1 MQSFKE
7 YFLTEA
13 MDMNGIAM
21 RDYLAG
27 GIPNFGGPGY
37 WMLKT
42 DPKTGEKIKV
52 PNENAFTTPISH
64 TKKAMRFIAILQE
77 DDYVVFGKIPS
88 SANLQDASDKVHDY
102 LKNELGDDSNFSWH
116 KTSANIINE
125 IGARDCD
132 LAEYTEVCKK
142 MANRSAKIEYKKALA
157 EGDNKEAA
165 IQRARGKYHKYISL
179 YSIKADNS
187 VSGVGV
193 DNTINYR
200 YN

>member
-1 MQSFKE
+1 MQTFKE

-21 RDYLAG
+21 RDYKAG

-37 WMLKT
+37 WTLKT
-42 DPKTGEKIKV
+42 NPKTGEKVKV
-52 PNENAFTTPISH
+52 PNENAFTTPPAH
-64 TKKAMRFIAILQE
+64 AKKAMRFVAILQE
-77 DDYVVFGKIPS
+77 DGYLVFGKIPT

-102 LKNELGDDSNFSWH
+102 LENELGDDGNFSWH

-142 MANRSAKIEYKKALA
+142 MANRSAKIEYKKALS
-157 EGDNKEAA
+157 EGVSKEDAM
-165 IQRARGKYHKYISL
+165 QRAKGKYRKYITL
-179 YSIKADNS
+179 YSVKTDKS

-193 DNTINYR
+193 DNSLNYR

>member
-1 MQSFKE
+1 
-7 YFLTEA
+7 
-13 MDMNGIAM
+13 MNGIAIK
-21 RDYLAG
+21 DYLEG

-42 DPKTGEKIKV
+42 DPKTGAKIKV

-64 TKKAMRFIAILQE
+64 AKKAMRFIAILQE
-77 DDYVVFGKIPS
+77 DGYVVFGKIPS

-102 LKNELGDDSNFSWH
+102 LENELGDDGNFSWH

-132 LAEYTEVCKK
+132 LSEYMEVCKK
-142 MANRSAKIEYKKALA
+142 MANRSAKIEYKKALS
-157 EGDNKEAA
+157 EGDNKDLALS
-165 IQRARGKYHKYISL
+165 RAKDKYRKFITL